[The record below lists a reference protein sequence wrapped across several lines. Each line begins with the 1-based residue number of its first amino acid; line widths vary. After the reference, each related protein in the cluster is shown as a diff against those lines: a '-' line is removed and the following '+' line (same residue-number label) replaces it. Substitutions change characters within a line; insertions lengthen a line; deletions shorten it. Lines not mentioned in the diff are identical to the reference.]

1 MPVAVD
7 AEGLSKTFHT
17 SSGAIKAGDNLNLSI
32 PSRQVFGFL
41 GPNGAGKTTTIK
53 MLLGLVTLN
62 AGAARLRGRALPK
75 NRAPIDGKTGT
86 IEAGEIVLDS
96 LCLGISRFAG
106 HSSVKR

>member
-1 MPVAVD
+1 VD

-17 SSGAIKAGDNLNLSI
+17 SSGAIKGVDNFNLSI

-53 MLLGLVTLN
+53 MLLGLVTPD

-75 NRAPIDGKTGT
+75 NRAPVDGKTGT
-86 IEAGEIVLDS
+86 IEDGGFVLYY